1 MAAVYPESEDI
12 VQSVPD
18 GALAVSLTMMH
29 KGLITITFT
38 STTHTPDLATVA
50 IHKRLQLTYSSVLN
64 PTLGGRSL
72 TDPDVSD
79 DAMARAFN
87 MLSAFSSLGSLATII
102 LATIFM
108 SVGMAGRQ
116 GRLGWARLSCKAA
129 VYDPCCYELSIGSIE
144 IDLCCDADD
153 IVEFVQRHQ
162 HMFEML
168 LVVFSTSV
176 LAILASMLVAI
187 QYNLRESD
195 PLTAHL
201 ITVVYCTCFAL
212 ATVVVTWLASFTR
225 RKLLIQRLRLER
237 EGV

>member
-1 MAAVYPESEDI
+1 MAAVYPEPEDI

-29 KGLITITFT
+29 KGVYGTLALVAMESNQIRDKLK
-38 STTHTPDLATVA
+38 SMWTTKGVVSAL
-50 IHKRLQLTYSSVLN
+50 LLSMTYSSVLN

-72 TDPDVSD
+72 TDPEVSD

-102 LATIFM
+102 LATIF
-108 SVGMAGRQ
+108 
-116 GRLGWARLSCKAA
+116 
-129 VYDPCCYELSIGSIE
+129 IIE

-162 HMFEML
+162 HMFELL

-212 ATVVVTWLASFTR
+212 ATVVVTWVRGTSD
-225 RKLLIQRLRLER
+225 
-237 EGV
+237 